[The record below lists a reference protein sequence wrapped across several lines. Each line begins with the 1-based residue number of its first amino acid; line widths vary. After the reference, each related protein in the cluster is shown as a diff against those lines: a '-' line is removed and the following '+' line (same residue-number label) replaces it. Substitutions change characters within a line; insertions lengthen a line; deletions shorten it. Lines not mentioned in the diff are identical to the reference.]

1 MTANASGL
9 RAAIYVRLSRET
21 EETTSPERQRAACE
35 QLCKARGWDVVFVE
49 EDIDVSGFSKG
60 LDRPGLQRI
69 LGRLAEIDVVVFF
82 KIDRLAR
89 STVDFAEIMRITEA
103 ETVALAS
110 ASEPLD
116 LTSSMGR
123 AMAKVIAV
131 FAELESETIGM
142 RVSSAHEHL
151 RREGRWTGG
160 KVPYG
165 YRVIDNPDGAG
176 RVLAIN
182 PEERD
187 LLHRVV
193 KRVIDRESIMSIVRW
208 LNEEGIP
215 SPGHESRYTKGMRS
229 KSARWY
235 TATLQ
240 QVLRNPQL
248 LGYVIEDGKPI
259 LTTDGLP
266 LQARTPVLDMDTWQ
280 ALQDEL
286 ERRKQPTERRQAGTS
301 LLRGILHCGVCGYR
315 MYTFTVK
322 GLTRYRCI
330 GRLKKAHYGGQTDC
344 VGISIA
350 GAGTEAFVVA
360 EFLKKFGAMPVVRL
374 VEHAGE
380 DFRPQVRQAQE
391 ALKDLETDRY
401 DRGLFKG
408 DDGAVRY
415 AAQYGRLEERLAML
429 QERQRNAVPAGV
441 ERVPTG
447 QTHGE
452 LWASADTAGKREL
465 LLNAGAYVEV
475 SPAKRVSRILDTTR
489 IAPYF
494 GELGEMRRAD
504 AEGRDPGAVIR
515 EMVARDLEL

>member
-1 MTANASGL
+1 MTSEAPSVLVPAKALPRERRRKGVAANAPGP

-35 QLCKARGWDVVFVE
+35 QIGKARGWDVVFVE

-69 LGRLAEIDVVVFF
+69 LTRLADIDVIVFF

-103 ETVALAS
+103 EGVALAS

-165 YRVIDNPDGAG
+165 YRVIDNPNGAG
-176 RVLAIN
+176 RVLEPN
-182 PEERD
+182 PAEVEI
-187 LLHRVV
+187 LHRIV
-193 KRVIDRESIMSIVRW
+193 KRVLDRESIMSIVRW
-208 LNEEGIP
+208 LNEEKVP
-215 SPGHESRYTKGMRS
+215 SPGDESRYTTGMRS

-235 TATLQ
+235 TTTLQ
-240 QVLRNPQL
+240 QVLHNPQL

-259 LTTDGLP
+259 QTTEGLP
-266 LQARTPVLDMDTWQ
+266 LVSRTPVLDIDTWQ

-286 ERRKQPTERRQAGTS
+286 TRRKPKTEQRREGTS
-301 LLRGILHCGVCGYR
+301 MLRGVLHCGVCGFR

-322 GLTRYRCI
+322 GLTRYRCCRGFASPLICGI
-330 GRLKKAHYGGQTDC
+330 GTHPRPG
-344 VGISIA
+344 VGRGCAEQRPISPRWA
-350 GAGTEAFVVA
+350 GRGAG
-360 EFLKKFGAMPVVRL
+360 
-374 VEHAGE
+374 
-380 DFRPQVRQAQE
+380 
-391 ALKDLETDRY
+391 
-401 DRGLFKG
+401 
-408 DDGAVRY
+408 
-415 AAQYGRLEERLAML
+415 
-429 QERQRNAVPAGV
+429 
-441 ERVPTG
+441 
-447 QTHGE
+447 
-452 LWASADTAGKREL
+452 
-465 LLNAGAYVEV
+465 
-475 SPAKRVSRILDTTR
+475 
-489 IAPYF
+489 
-494 GELGEMRRAD
+494 
-504 AEGRDPGAVIR
+504 
-515 EMVARDLEL
+515 